1 VPLNRRSIRSSIRS
15 SIRPLQAAAVV
26 ALLLLG
32 LLGARPAGGATP
44 SQELIQAR
52 TSFRAGDFPAAIA
65 TLSALLYPQARLSD
79 PAERAE
85 AHLLLGVAY
94 FEIGRREGAAR
105 ELESALFLDGGLT
118 IETGLFSD
126 EAVAFFQS
134 KKRDVERRAH
144 ENEER
149 KRLARDRDRLRQLL
163 KNVVVVEK
171 RSYYLNF
178 IPFGTGQFQN
188 GERRKGVFFAV
199 AGGALGATSIG
210 LYSYQVLTYGFRGKV
225 PRDEVDQVHTI
236 QVVQVASGALCL
248 GVMGWGIIDS
258 LAHYE
263 HVYKRELDP
272 STREFLEEDLK
283 DEEKQGGGAPS
294 SLRITPTLGPGYAGA
309 GLSWEF

>member
-1 VPLNRRSIRSSIRS
+1 VPLIRV
-15 SIRPLQAAAVV
+15 LALALVVAAALV
-26 ALLLLG
+26 G
-32 LLGARPAGGATP
+32 RPALAATP
-44 SQELIQAR
+44 SQELGAAR
-52 TSFRAGDFPAAIA
+52 TSFRAGDFPGAIA
-65 TLSALLYPQARLSD
+65 TLSTLLYPQARLSD
-79 PAERAE
+79 PAELAE

-105 ELESALFLDGGLT
+105 ELESALFLDDSLT
-118 IETGLFSD
+118 IEPGLFSD

-134 KKRDVERRAH
+134 RRRDVERRAA
-144 ENEER
+144 EAEER

-188 GERRKGVFFAV
+188 GDRKKGVFFAV
-199 AGGALGATSIG
+199 AGAALGATSVG
-210 LYSYQVLTYGFRGKV
+210 LYSYQVLSYGFRGKV
-225 PRDEVDQVHTI
+225 PREEVDQVRTI
-236 QVVQVASGALCL
+236 QVIQVASGALCL

-258 LAHYE
+258 LANYE

-272 STREFLEEDLK
+272 STREFLEDDLK
-283 DEEKQGGGAPS
+283 DEEHKGGGATPPASS
-294 SLRITPTLGPGYAGA
+294 SLRVTPTLGPGYAGA